1 MRYVRIAIIGA
12 SGFIGKNLVVH
23 LLDHTSH
30 TVCALAPDP
39 EHIAIKPEHKD
50 RVQVFQCDIFNYDQ
64 MRKGFEGVDV
74 AYFLVHLMADK
85 GGFYDREAKA
95 ADITGRALSDAGV
108 KRIIYLSGL
117 GSDKEK
123 LSQHLAS
130 RHNTGDILSKHVP
143 CLVEFRASM
152 IIAKGSISFEIVRT
166 LDRKLPVMILPRWS
180 STKTQPIALPDALAY
195 LTAAIDVPLQKHEI
209 VEIGGPEVM
218 SYVTFLKRY
227 AAFLGRHPLIIRIPI
242 VPEWMAGL
250 WLYLF
255 MPKNLARVGQHM
267 VSSFR
272 NEMVVTNKRAQELF
286 PDIRPRAVEE
296 AFDCCELPLEL

>member
-1 MRYVRIAIIGA
+1 MSFVKIAIIGA
-12 SGFIGKNLVVH
+12 SGFIGRNLLGH
-23 LLDHTSH
+23 LLEHTDHEII
-30 TVCALAPDP
+30 ALAPDP
-39 EHIAIKPEHKD
+39 EHIVIKPEYKD

-64 MRKGFEGVDV
+64 MRKGFESVDI

-95 ADITGRALSDAGV
+95 ADITGRALSEAGV
-108 KRIIYLSGL
+108 RRVIYLSGL
-117 GSDKEK
+117 GSDKET

-130 RHNTGDILSKHVP
+130 RHNTGYILSQHVP
-143 CLVEFRASM
+143 CLIEFRASM
-152 IIAKGSISFEIVRT
+152 VIAKGSISFEIVRH
-166 LDRKLPVMILPRWS
+166 LDRKLPIMILPRWS
-180 STKTQPIALPDALAY
+180 SSKTQPIALPDALAY

-209 VEIGGPEVM
+209 VEIGGLEAM

-242 VPEWMAGL
+242 VPEWMAGW
-250 WLYLF
+250 WLYLV

-272 NEMVVTNKRAQELF
+272 NEMVVTNNRAQELF
-286 PDIRPRAVEE
+286 PDIKPRAVEE
-296 AFDCCELPLEL
+296 AFDCCELPT